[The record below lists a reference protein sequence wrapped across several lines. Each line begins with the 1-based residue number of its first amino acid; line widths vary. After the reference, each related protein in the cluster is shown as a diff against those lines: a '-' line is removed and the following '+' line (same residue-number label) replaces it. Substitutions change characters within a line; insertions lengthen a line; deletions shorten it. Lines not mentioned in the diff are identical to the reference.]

1 LGQTCSVVREHQ
13 LGKHVIDT
21 DIIDHKKSSFL
32 TVLYT
37 NQKNYENAGNNI
49 IIFDSNFKV
58 IFKLKDTQYYYISVF
73 KWSPCKIPDA
83 INIAFSVLLSNVIH
97 LMTINII
104 KVC

>member
-1 LGQTCSVVREHQ
+1 MVREHH
-13 LGKHVIDT
+13 LGKNVIDI

-37 NQKNYENAGNNI
+37 NQENSENSGNNI
-49 IIFDSNFKV
+49 IIFDSSFKV
-58 IFKLKDTQYYYISVF
+58 IFKLEDTQYYYISVF
-73 KWSPCKIPDA
+73 KWSPCNVPDA

-104 KVC
+104 NLC

>member
-1 LGQTCSVVREHQ
+1 VIKEHH
-13 LGKHVIDT
+13 LEKHVIDI
-21 DIIDHKKSSFL
+21 DIIDLTKSSFL

-37 NQKNYENAGNNI
+37 NQKNVENAGNNI
-49 IIFDSNFKV
+49 IIFDLNFNV

-73 KWSPCKIPDA
+73 KWSSCDVPDA
-83 INIAFSVLLSNVIH
+83 INVAFSVLLSNVIH